1 MRAFLIVGEDEHRI
15 VVFSD
20 GKEAGFLEYT
30 EEMRD
35 GEKCWDACHTVTS
48 PEFRGQGIAK
58 VLVDELAKYAR
69 EEGVKVIPTCSY
81 VQRKFSEDEIYD
93 DIAI

>member
-1 MRAFLIVGEDEHRI
+1 MEIKRITDEHRI

>member
-1 MRAFLIVGEDEHRI
+1 MEIKRIEDEHRI

-93 DIAI
+93 DIVI

>member
-1 MRAFLIVGEDEHRI
+1 
-15 VVFSD
+15 
-20 GKEAGFLEYT
+20 
-30 EEMRD
+30 MRD